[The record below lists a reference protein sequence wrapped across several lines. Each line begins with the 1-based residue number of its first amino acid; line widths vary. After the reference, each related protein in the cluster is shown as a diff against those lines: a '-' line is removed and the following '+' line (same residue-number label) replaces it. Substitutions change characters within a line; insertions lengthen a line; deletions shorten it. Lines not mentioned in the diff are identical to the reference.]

1 MRRTFLLLIIFIFI
15 LSFNIVVATDL
26 NNTDLQVDD
35 SNLQSEVIDDINL
48 SYTEDIQLNS
58 TGEDEIAID
67 ENVSDDTLQSNN
79 DEPILN
85 ASKSKA
91 SQKIKTYIAI
101 GATKIKTVDT
111 LKLSVKDVNGK
122 LLKNK
127 KLVVGIHSKRYY
139 VTTNS
144 KGIATIDVNLPSKT
158 YKLTVSFAGDDKY
171 KPAYRAYSVTAYK
184 IKTKISSFRN
194 VIIKNRHLTAFLTT
208 NHNQVI
214 AGKKIVLRIF
224 GKNYYRVSNKGG
236 KISLK
241 IGYTPSNYNLLLK
254 FYGDR
259 FYKPGMKKVNF
270 YSFDKNTLELGNKKL
285 ITKGYLRIYLKEM
298 PVKYL
303 SDKDIQIKIGKKVYN
318 KKTDQEG
325 VIVLKPNLKAGTHE
339 INLKFSDYSISRKI
353 NCYDGDVKHPT
364 KEIVDMVNG
373 VPDVDVMPGNF
384 IMANNNGVY
393 TLAQWQYEPVMKR
406 DSFCLYLYKKL
417 TRYTFFASK
426 SNPTYFHIIQRE
438 KWNVIEKEV
447 NRQLVDANEHG
458 YWPSEVTVDLRGKW
472 YTYPYVRDP
481 QDTEYTCGPTSC
493 SMCSQALRNY
503 YCESH
508 LAALSGT
515 GSEGTGTPGMVYA
528 MECHEFWCTYYYR
541 STLDHALYEL
551 GQGGCALV
559 FHTRDHYISILD
571 ISDDGND
578 VLVSN
583 SYGEWYDIPT
593 GWISVDYLRTRYYKS
608 YDDALIV
615 YLSYHI
621 SDYTGY
627 QLNSYYHSMGS
638 GWAVHNTD
646 ENIW

>member
-1 MRRTFLLLIIFIFI
+1 MRRTFLFLIIFISI
-15 LSFNIVVATDL
+15 LSLNIVVATDL

-67 ENVSDDTLQSNN
+67 ENVSNDTLQSNN

-127 KLVVGIHSKRYY
+127 KLVVGIHSKRYH

-144 KGIATIDVNLPSKT
+144 KGIAAIDVNLPSKT

-447 NRQLVDANEHG
+447 NRQLVMQMNM
-458 YWPSEVTVDLRGKW
+458 
-472 YTYPYVRDP
+472 
-481 QDTEYTCGPTSC
+481 DT
-493 SMCSQALRNY
+493 
-503 YCESH
+503 
-508 LAALSGT
+508 
-515 GSEGTGTPGMVYA
+515 
-528 MECHEFWCTYYYR
+528 
-541 STLDHALYEL
+541 
-551 GQGGCALV
+551 GQV
-559 FHTRDHYISILD
+559 
-571 ISDDGND
+571 
-578 VLVSN
+578 
-583 SYGEWYDIPT
+583 
-593 GWISVDYLRTRYYKS
+593 K
-608 YDDALIV
+608 
-615 YLSYHI
+615 
-621 SDYTGY
+621 
-627 QLNSYYHSMGS
+627 
-638 GWAVHNTD
+638 
-646 ENIW
+646 